1 MHERPVRKP
10 QWASVSWRM
19 LIMPSAVKYML
30 THLLL
35 HTYGFHALPKT
46 EGEYCVGK
54 RTVWFSCHHGK
65 EPAASQ
71 ARPSVPL
78 CPKHNTVYSCQIS
91 TGTGANILYLCEDQL
106 CGMSAPSTDSCTYLA
121 LDDLR
126 FVNRPSS
133 GHLGRLE
140 ILVWEIRQGF

>member
-1 MHERPVRKP
+1 MGLGFLANAHHAFCSQVHAYP
-10 QWASVSWRM
+10 
-19 LIMPSAVKYML
+19 LAV
-30 THLLL
+30 
-35 HTYGFHALPKT
+35 TYLWISCSSQDG
-46 EGEYCVGK
+46 GEFCVGK

-71 ARPSVPL
+71 ARVPLARPSVPL

-140 ILVWEIRQGF
+140 ILIWEIRQGF